1 MCIRDRDKPWCSVDG
16 ILGQYTDWH
25 DQTQWPQVPGEAAI
39 PTKSAKKQ
47 GDPLQKTG
55 IVGAFCKTY
64 NIEQAI
70 AVFLDDVYTPCVNGR
85 YTYTCLLYTSVAHAA
100 LIKIVSTIKQI

>member
-1 MCIRDRDKPWCSVDG
+1 MYWPSISQDGEYVHTYEDKPWCSVDG

-55 IVGAFCKTY
+55 VVGAFCKTY

-70 AVFLDDVYTPCVNGR
+70 AVFLDDVYTP
-85 YTYTCLLYTSVAHAA
+85 
-100 LIKIVSTIKQI
+100 